1 MTCEN
6 SVRPKFTAS
15 IPDQEK
21 SGKLPQN
28 HRAVFKSTPNKIEAN
43 TLPRKANSRWAA
55 RSTGRQ

>member
-28 HRAVFKSTPNKIEAN
+28 HRAMFKSTPNKIDAN
-43 TLPRKANSRWAA
+43 TLPEKANSR
-55 RSTGRQ
+55 